1 MTKTVSLR
9 SKLTVPAIAMTLLIA
24 LPAIAAAPLSLSEK
38 MAVAEASVKQANT
51 TSNAENAANELQVAT
66 TKLMSARK
74 ALADRDYL
82 RAEQLAEEAQ
92 VDALVVQRHAEA
104 ERSRK
109 AAQESQDAARVLS
122 EEINR
127 PTAR

>member
-1 MTKTVSLR
+1 MKKTLSLR
-9 SKLTVPAIAMTLLIA
+9 SKLTVPAIVMTLLIA

-38 MAVAEASVKQANT
+38 MAVAEASVQQANT

-92 VDALVVQRHAEA
+92 VDALVAQRHAEA

-109 AAQESQDAARVLS
+109 AAQESQDAAWVLS

>member
-1 MTKTVSLR
+1 MKKTLFLRNRLAVSTL
-9 SKLTVPAIAMTLLIA
+9 VMTLLIA
-24 LPAIAAAPLSLSEK
+24 LPAIAATPLSLSEK
-38 MAVAEASVKQANT
+38 MAVAEAAVQQVNT

-66 TKLMSARK
+66 AKLMSARK

-82 RAEQLAEEAQ
+82 RAEQLAEQAQ
-92 VDALVVQRHAEA
+92 VDALVAQRHAEA

-109 AAQESQDAARVLS
+109 AAQESQAAARVLS

-127 PTAR
+127 PAAR

>member
-1 MTKTVSLR
+1 MKKTLSLR
-9 SKLTVPAIAMTLLIA
+9 SKLTVPAIVMTLLIA
-24 LPAIAAAPLSLSEK
+24 LPAIASAPLSLSEK
-38 MAVAEASVKQANT
+38 MAVAKASVQQAST

-92 VDALVVQRHAEA
+92 VDALVAQRHAEA

>member
-1 MTKTVSLR
+1 MKKTLSLR
-9 SKLTVPAIAMTLLIA
+9 SKLTVPAIVMTLLIA

-38 MAVAEASVKQANT
+38 MAVAEASVQQANT

-82 RAEQLAEEAQ
+82 RAEQLAEETQ
-92 VDALVVQRHAEA
+92 VDALVAQRHAEA

>member
-1 MTKTVSLR
+1 MKKTLSLR
-9 SKLTVPAIAMTLLIA
+9 SRLSVPALLMTLLIA
-24 LPAIAAAPLSLSEK
+24 LPASAAAPLALSEK
-38 MAVAEASVKQANT
+38 MAVAEASVQQANT

-66 TKLMSARK
+66 AKLTSARK
-74 ALADRDYL
+74 ALADKEYVH
-82 RAEQLAEEAQ
+82 AEQLAEQAQ
-92 VDALVVQRHAEA
+92 VDAQVAMIHAES

-109 AAQESQDAARVLS
+109 AALESQDAARALN

>member
-1 MTKTVSLR
+1 MKKTLSLR
-9 SKLTVPAIAMTLLIA
+9 SKLTVPAIVMTLLIA

-38 MAVAEASVKQANT
+38 MAVAEASVQQANT

-92 VDALVVQRHAEA
+92 VDALVAQRHAEA